1 MAHAITIGQAAKST
15 GVAAKT
21 IRFYAEVGVLP
32 APTRTAAGYRQYTDE
47 GIQQLLFV
55 GRARALGLSL
65 CQLKELIATLDGGR
79 RGPGRSRVREVV
91 RAHLSAVQGRITEL
105 RSLQRQLEQVLRRI
119 ETPSRTPALGR
130 CRCLDLDDAP
140 ERSVRRGARH
150 R

>member
-15 GVAAKT
+15 GMAAKT
-21 IRFYAEVGVLP
+21 IHFYEEVGVLP

-47 GIQQLLFV
+47 GVQQLLFV

-65 CQLKELIATLDGGR
+65 RQLKELTATLDGAR
-79 RGPGRSRVREVV
+79 RGPGRARVREVV

-105 RSLQRQLEQVLRRI
+105 RSLERQLEQVLRRI
-119 ETPSRTPALGR
+119 ETPSRTRALGR
-130 CRCLDLDDAP
+130 CRCLDLDGAP
-140 ERSVRRGARH
+140 ERSVRRGARP

>member
-1 MAHAITIGQAAKST
+1 MAHAINIGQAAKST
-15 GVAAKT
+15 GMAAKT
-21 IRFYAEVGVLP
+21 IRFYEEVGVLP

-47 GIQQLLFV
+47 GVQQLLFV

-65 CQLKELIATLDGGR
+65 RQLKELTVTLDGGR

-119 ETPSRTPALGR
+119 ETPLRTRAPGR
-130 CRCLDLDDAP
+130 CRCLDPDDAP
-140 ERSVRRGARH
+140 GGSVRRGARP